1 MAVNNVPAE
10 VASVVVRR
18 ESASTRPLFAGNAA
32 SQTTS
37 LPATIVSA
45 STAATVSAFR
55 PSATNERL
63 AGPGDPYVT
72 TRVESKRVGEIQV
85 LQQAGRDATKVSTTL
100 QTADAALKLIEAKL
114 TRMDELAVD
123 AAATDL
129 SNVQRAVLNQ
139 EFVDL
144 RAAIDT
150 IAGAAEL
157 SGAAVL
163 DGANSFVATSIGS
176 NIQTGDGIQALTFDS
191 RAGDDF
197 VSDGDT
203 IALSFSSATKLFTAI
218 NLTTGNSATSEV
230 VISAPATSETDDI
243 VIGEFGLSVQLNDQF
258 STSTGITSNN
268 SFQVSG
274 SASSLDLNVRIG
286 TGAAARSDEIAVAV
300 ARARVATLSQP
311 LQHDNILTA
320 AGAARAVVN
329 VASAQDA
336 LAQMRT
342 NVGSGITRV
351 GTAAAGLE
359 IGITNL
365 QSANAT
371 LADLASVADAVQ
383 GALHDVVA
391 EAATALLNKVDQVS
405 SIRAQVTSLANL
417 EGLNSLKPVA
427 SPVQS
432 GTSDDAG
439 VESGTSAPSLT
450 RQVDEPQAPPSEA
463 EK

>member
-10 VASVVVRR
+10 VSSVAVRS
-18 ESASTRPLFAGNAA
+18 ESVSTRPLFAGNAA
-32 SQTTS
+32 SQTTA

-45 STAATVSAFR
+45 STSATVSAFQ
-55 PSATNERL
+55 PSATDARL

-72 TRVESKRVGEIQV
+72 TRVESKRAGEIQV

-100 QTADAALKLIEAKL
+100 QTADAALKLVEAKL
-114 TRMDELAVD
+114 TRMDELADD
-123 AAATDL
+123 AAATDI
-129 SNVQRAVLNQ
+129 SEVERAVLNQ

-144 RAAIDT
+144 RAAIDV
-150 IAGAAEL
+150 IGGAAEL

-163 DGANSFVATSIGS
+163 DGANSFVATSVGS
-176 NIQTGDGIQALTFDS
+176 NIQTGDGIQSLTFDS

-197 VSDGDT
+197 VSSGDT
-203 IALSFSSATKLFTAI
+203 IALSFSSATKTFTAT
-218 NLTTGNSATSEV
+218 NLTTGLSATSEV
-230 VISAPATSETDDI
+230 VTAAPATGETSDI

-258 STSTGITSNN
+258 STSTDITANN

-286 TGAAARSDEIAVAV
+286 TGTAGRSDEIAVAV
-300 ARARVATLSQP
+300 ARVRVATLSQP
-311 LQHDNILTA
+311 LQHDNILSA
-320 AGAARAVVN
+320 AGAARAALN

-336 LAQMRT
+336 LAQIQT
-342 NVGSGITRV
+342 DVGSGITRV

-359 IGITNL
+359 TGITNL

-391 EAATALLNKVDQVS
+391 EAATELLNKVNQVPS
-405 SIRAQVTSLANL
+405 MRAQVASLS
-417 EGLNSLKPVA
+417 GLNDLETVVNPV
-427 SPVQS
+427 SS
-432 GTSDDAG
+432 ELDDDAV
-439 VESGTSAPSLT
+439 VESDTSAPPLT
-450 RQVDEPQAPPSEA
+450 PRVDEPQAPSSEA